1 MENSGLKPY
10 INRIKVVGLFNSITL
25 EWKVTPGVNILSGI
39 NGSGKST
46 VLQAITS
53 LLKNG
58 YFIKNPFK
66 PIEKIE
72 IYFDDGLVLSSDTPS
87 QPVTDRTID
96 IVSTVDSSFK
106 ILEAVQ
112 KLTDNKV
119 RTELD
124 WELYNVNDRY
134 LKYELALGKQAIDIL
149 LEGKNQDK
157 LSSVMKQK
165 TEFFDILDDLFEESG
180 KTVIRDRDELM
191 FRYKNVELTPY
202 QLSSGEKQMIVILT
216 IALTQNMR
224 PATLIM
230 DEPEISLHFEWQ
242 RKVIAN
248 IMRLNPSL
256 QLLVSTHSPAVI
268 MDGWI
273 DKVQDIS
280 DLVV

>member
-96 IVSTVDSSFK
+96 IVSIFDSSFK

>member
-96 IVSTVDSSFK
+96 IVSTFDSSFK

-149 LEGKNQDK
+149 LQGKNQDK
-157 LSSVMKQK
+157 LCSVMKQK

-256 QLLVSTHSPAVI
+256 QVLVSTHSPAVI

>member
-96 IVSTVDSSFK
+96 IVSTFDSSFK
-106 ILEAVQ
+106 ILEVVQ

-165 TEFFDILDDLFEESG
+165 TEFFDILDDLFKESG

>member
-96 IVSTVDSSFK
+96 IVSTFDSSFK